1 MFVTWRYKPRNAFLQ
16 RLDPRA
22 RLIFF
27 MCFLLSVFMFW
38 DLRVLAVFLVFVL
51 VTVMSAGLSWKE
63 TYRTWLFLGAF
74 TSFYAILTLLTGRI
88 GMGPYPNERILMAL
102 RAPFVVLGIQPA
114 LSISIEQVFF
124 ALSQFARILCIASMT
139 LLIPRAIDPALYG
152 ITFRRLGL
160 PDKLAFALD
169 LTMRFVP
176 SLGRDF
182 TMTMDAQKAR
192 GYELESRSGGLVGQ
206 VRKLTPLLVPVVI
219 HSIISG
225 EEITDAMDLRAFG
238 VRPRTWLRT
247 LHYQRNDYVI
257 IAFSAFMLAASILAN
272 LLGYGRLWI
281 P

>member
-1 MFVTWRYKPRNAFLQ
+1 
-16 RLDPRA
+16 
-22 RLIFF
+22 
-27 MCFLLSVFMFW
+27 MCFLTSVFMFW
-38 DLRVLAVFLVFVL
+38 DLRVLAVFFVFVIL
-51 VTVMSAGLSWKE
+51 TIITAGLSWKE
-63 TYRTWLFLGAF
+63 TWRTWLLLGAF
-74 TSFYAILTLLTGRI
+74 TSFYALLTLLTGRI
-88 GMGPYPNERILMAL
+88 GMAPFPNERVLMTL
-102 RAPFVVLGIQPA
+102 RAPFSVFGIQPQV
-114 LSISIEQVFF
+114 SVSIEQLFY

-139 LLIPRAIDPALYG
+139 LMIPRAIDPAQYG

-182 TMTMDAQKAR
+182 TMTMNAQKAR
-192 GYELESRSGGLVGQ
+192 GYELESRAGGLIGM
-206 VRKLTPLLVPVVI
+206 VRRLTPLLVPVII

-247 LHYQRNDYVI
+247 LRYQWYDYVLTT
-257 IAFSAFMLAASILAN
+257 FSVVLIAASITVN
-272 LLGYGRLWI
+272 LLGYGHLWT